1 MHNSGN
7 SYFDA
12 NNPGIKMS
20 VALYPPAPAHV
31 DKSVTEP
38 SASFKKEVF
47 RVLLAIFFFI
57 FVYILMVV
65 LAIGLAALC
74 ALGGIA
80 LIALKPMFITLMLGI
95 GMAGLGVLV
104 VVFLFKFLFAKTK
117 IDRSGLTEITKEDQ
131 PALFAFVK
139 QLTTETKTPFPKKI
153 YVSSDVNASVFY
165 DSSLWSMVFPIKKNL
180 QIGLGLVNSVNLSEF
195 KAILA
200 HEFGHFSQR
209 SMKLGSYVYN
219 VNRVIYNMLYDN
231 AKYGDTLQG
240 FANAS
245 GYFALFANITA
256 WIIGG
261 IQWVLRQVYGIVNK
275 TYMGLSRQMEFHADS
290 VAASV
295 SGSAHLVTSLRRLEV
310 AENAYQ
316 SLINQYQDWIKQ
328 NQKPDNLY
336 PHHSFVMR
344 HLAELYDIPLS
355 HGLPQVDAKTFARF
369 NNSRVVVKDQWAS
382 HPSTDDRESHLNS
395 LNLKTE
401 PVHASAWTV
410 FENPESLQQKITQK
424 LFAEVKYQTT
434 PETLTAEIFERQ
446 YNEQSLKYRL
456 NDRYKGYFNNRSFSE
471 MEYDQLPNIESEATL
486 DSILTDETANL
497 PQKIYGLNSDLE
509 LTQLINKGSIRV
521 RNFDFAGQK
530 YRSSDTP
537 VLIQQLT
544 NELDQAKKQ
553 LQETDKRLV
562 SFFVKAA
569 DAHGEKELLLNRYR
583 ELQALM
589 DQSVKD
595 LEHFQQLMQ
604 VIQPIFHEL
613 LQFDKIH
620 QIMHAV
626 KLHEVP
632 IKDRMKQL
640 IEDPAYQAY
649 LTEKDKALIQEYI
662 KHDYKYFYEP
672 DFNNE
677 ALGKMME
684 ATSIYNEIINERLF
698 AVKKSL
704 LEDQLRYIA
713 P

>member
-1 MHNSGN
+1 
-7 SYFDA
+7 
-12 NNPGIKMS
+12 MS

-57 FVYILMVV
+57 FVYILMVA

-80 LIALKPMFITLMLGI
+80 LIALKPMVITLMLGI

-316 SLINQYQDWIKQ
+316 TLINQYQDWIKQ

-336 PHHSFVMR
+336 PQHRFVMR
-344 HLAELYDIPLS
+344 HLAELYDIPLN
-355 HGLPQVDAKTFARF
+355 HDLPQVDAKTFARF

-382 HPSTDDRESHLNS
+382 HPSTDDRENHLNS

-401 PVHASAWTV
+401 VVHASAWTV

-471 MEYDQLPNIESEATL
+471 MEYDQLPQIEGETF
-486 DSILTDETANL
+486 DSILTDEAANL

-509 LTQLINKGSIRV
+509 VTQLINNGSIRV

-530 YRSSDTP
+530 YRSNDTP

-544 NELDQAKKQ
+544 NELEAAKNQ
-553 LQETDKRLV
+553 LRETDKRLV
-562 SFFVKAA
+562 AFFVKAA
-569 DAHGEKELLLNRYR
+569 DAHGQKEILLSRYR
-583 ELQALM
+583 ELQSLT
-589 DQSVKD
+589 DQSIKD
-595 LEHFQQLMQ
+595 LEHFHQLMQ

-640 IEDPAYQAY
+640 IEDPAYQVY
-649 LTEKDKALIQEYI
+649 LTEKDKALIREYI
-662 KHDYKYFYEP
+662 GHDYKYFYEP

-684 ATSIYNEIINERLF
+684 ATSVYNDIINERVF

-704 LEDQLRYIA
+704 LEDQLQYIA
-713 P
+713 S